1 MLYKF
6 NFLLLSVA
14 LVLYMTG
21 CAKEQKPVEQTEN
34 TVKESGS
41 VRLSGLDI
49 HDIGLKAQKVLPK
62 SFSGYRSIPAKITV
76 NQDYEA
82 HVGSLVPGKV
92 QKVLVNTGDYVKAG
106 QTVMIIEGLEIGEIK
121 ADYYKSK
128 AAMDYAENNYKRQ
141 KELLDENIGSKKSF
155 LEAQSE
161 YEKSKAEFKAAD
173 EKIHSVGFS
182 DEELSAMMTTQ
193 DHVAGTLPVK
203 SPISGM
209 VVERNV
215 VVGQTVDVSST
226 ALKIMNTRSVWID
239 GQIYEKDASN
249 YLTKT
254 TVQFKTPSYPQECF
268 SGRMMYIGQVIDEK
282 TRTIL
287 IRCEFDN
294 PDYKLKPQ
302 MFGELIVPTA
312 RNNTAL
318 VVPAEAIVKIDQK
331 DYVFVQ
337 TADTLFEQRPVVRG
351 ITEGNEV
358 EITDGLKEGDWVVV
372 KGAFYLKS
380 EMMKSEFGEEE

>member
-1 MLYKF
+1 MKA
-6 NFLLLSVA
+6 V
-14 LVLYMTG
+14 LVFCIMG
-21 CAKEQKPVEQTEN
+21 CTKEQKQIEQTEPME
-34 TVKESGS
+34 TQSGS
-41 VRLSGLDI
+41 IKLTAQAVR
-49 HDIGLKAQKVLPK
+49 DIGLKADRAVLK
-62 SFSGYRSIPAKITV
+62 LFTGHRSITAKVTV

-82 HVGSLVPGKV
+82 YVGSLVPGKV

-121 ADYYKSK
+121 AEYYKTK
-128 AAMDYAENNYKRQ
+128 AAMEYAENNFKRQ
-141 KELLDENIGSKKSF
+141 KELLDENIGSKKTF

-173 EKIHSVGFS
+173 EKIHSVGFG
-182 DEELSAMMTTQ
+182 DEELSAMMTMQ

-215 VVGQTVDVSST
+215 VVGQMVDVSGT
-226 ALKIMNTRSVWID
+226 ALKIMNIRTVWID
-239 GQIYEKDASN
+239 GQIYEKDAGN
-249 YLTKT
+249 YLS
-254 TVQFKTPSYPQECF
+254 KTPVSFTCASFPNESF
-268 SGRMMYIGQVIDEK
+268 KGRMIYIGQVIDEK

-302 MFGELIVPTA
+302 MFGELIIPTA

-337 TADTLFEQRPVVRG
+337 TADTLFVQRPVARG

-358 EITDGLKEGDWVVV
+358 EITDGLNEGDWVIV

-380 EMMKSEFGEEE
+380 EMMKSQFGEEE